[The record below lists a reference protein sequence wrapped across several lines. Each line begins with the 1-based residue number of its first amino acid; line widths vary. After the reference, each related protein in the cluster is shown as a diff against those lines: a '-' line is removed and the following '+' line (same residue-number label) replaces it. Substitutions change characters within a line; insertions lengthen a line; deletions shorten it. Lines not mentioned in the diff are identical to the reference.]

1 MAHLP
6 YGHINIYNIT
16 GTLHASHFVQLV
28 VVKYQIF
35 NVDGVELKKCS
46 FDVMLVHQEQVIMQS
61 QIVVARYSIH
71 ATGSNGDDPWDAVK
85 MCHA

>member
-61 QIVVARYSIH
+61 QIVVALTPSMPLDLMG
-71 ATGSNGDDPWDAVK
+71 TTLG
-85 MCHA
+85 MQ